1 MKRILTYFPRWIAIL
16 TLAVFLGAVA
26 SPASAQDH
34 EDEDG
39 EDLQEFLTGL
49 SMDAASKYVAPI
61 VSAFGMNLN
70 GGWFHKAPSSKKFGF
85 GIEIGLVGMA
95 TFYPKGVEHLSFD
108 TSGDFQFSASQA
120 TDIVAGISLD
130 PALESFRGQIE
141 NSLIDAITGRGISV
155 GISGA
160 TVIGDPED
168 YIKIAYSAEDIV
180 IDNPLFGLPGELET
194 ITLRV
199 PSDEITLPIGG
210 FAAISD
216 LSFLPLAAP
225 QLSLGTVLGTR
236 VTFRYLPSI
245 SLDEELGKF
254 KYFGFGIQHNPG
266 VFLPTPLPFDVGLGY
281 FTQTL
286 EIGTLFRAKTTA
298 FGLNASKKLGIG
310 PISITPYA
318 GFMLEKSNIDITY
331 DFILDEGTI
340 DEQVIPIAFELEG
353 ENRSR
358 ITLGLSIRLLMLN
371 FNADYNIGKYNSVT
385 VGVMFTI

>member
-1 MKRILTYFPRWIAIL
+1 MKRISTSFPGWMAIL
-16 TLAVFLGAVA
+16 TLAAFLGAIA
-26 SPASAQDH
+26 SPASAQD
-34 EDEDG
+34 EDG
-39 EDLQEFLTGL
+39 EGLKEFIEGL

-70 GGWFHKAPSSKKFGF
+70 GGWFHKAPSPKIFGF
-85 GIEIGLVGMA
+85 NIELGLVGMA
-95 TFYPKGVEHLSFD
+95 TFYPKGEEYLSFD
-108 TSGDFQFSASQA
+108 ISGDFQFSESQA
-120 TDIVAGISLD
+120 ADLVAGITLD
-130 PALESFRGQIE
+130 AALEPSRDLIE
-141 NSLIDAITGRGISV
+141 ALLRDAITGRGISV

-168 YIKIAYSAEDIV
+168 HIEISYEGENIV
-180 IDNPLFGLPGELET
+180 IDNPLSGLPGQSAT
-194 ITLRV
+194 ITLPV
-199 PSDEITLPIGG
+199 PSGVITLPIGG
-210 FAAISD
+210 FEAISD

-225 QLSLGTVLGTR
+225 QLSLGTILGTR

-245 SLDEELGKF
+245 TIDEELGKF

-266 VFLPTPLPFDVGLGY
+266 VLLPTPLPFDVGVGF

-286 EIGTLFRAKTTA
+286 EIGTLFKAKTTA
-298 FGLNASKKLGIG
+298 FGINASKKLGVG

-331 DFILDEGTI
+331 DFIVDTEEI
-340 DEQVIPIAFELEG
+340 NIAFKLEG

-358 ITLGLSIRLLMLN
+358 IVLGLSLRLLIFN
-371 FNADYNIGKYNSVT
+371 INADYNIGKYNSVT

>member
-1 MKRILTYFPRWIAIL
+1 MKRILTSLPRWMAML
-16 TLAVFLGAVA
+16 TLAAFLGAVA

-34 EDEDG
+34 DGEDG
-39 EDLQEFLTGL
+39 EDLQEFIEGL

-61 VSAFGMNLN
+61 VSAFGSNLN
-70 GGWFHKAPSSKKFGF
+70 GGWFHKAPSSKIFGF
-85 GIEIGLVGMA
+85 NVEVGLVGMA
-95 TFYPKGVEHLSFD
+95 TFYPKGEEYLSFD
-108 TSGDFQFSASQA
+108 TSGDFQFNSEQA
-120 TDIVAGISLD
+120 GELVANLFLPQIVEDA
-130 PALESFRGQIE
+130 
-141 NSLIDAITGRGISV
+141 LIDEIVGAEFTV

-160 TVIGDPED
+160 TIIGDPED
-168 YIKIAYSAEDIV
+168 YIEISFSGADITF
-180 IDNPLFGLPGELET
+180 IDPATGLERTET
-194 ITLRV
+194 V
-199 PSDEITLPIGG
+199 GAQVITLPIGG
-210 FAAISD
+210 FELISD

-225 QLSLGTVLGTR
+225 QLSLGTVFGTR

-245 SLDEELGKF
+245 TISEELGKF

-266 VFLPTPLPFDVGLGY
+266 VLLPTPLPFDVGLGY

-286 EIGTLFRAKTTA
+286 EIGTLFKAKTTA
-298 FGLNASKKLGIG
+298 FGINASKKLGVG

-318 GFMLEKSNIDITY
+318 GFMLEKSTIDITY
-331 DFILDEGTI
+331 DFVLDEGLI

-358 ITLGLSIRLLMLN
+358 LTLGLSIRLLMLN

>member
-1 MKRILTYFPRWIAIL
+1 MKRILSSFPRWMAIV
-16 TLAVFLGAVA
+16 TLAAFLGAVA
-26 SPASAQDH
+26 SPASAQD
-34 EDEDG
+34 EDG
-39 EDLQEFLTGL
+39 EDLQEFLAGL

-70 GGWFHKAPSSKKFGF
+70 GGWFHKAPSSKMFGF
-85 GIEIGLVGMA
+85 NLEVGLVGMA
-95 TFYPKGVEHLSFD
+95 TFYPKGEEYLSFD
-108 TSGDFQFSASQA
+108 TSGDFQFNSEQA
-120 TDIVAGISLD
+120 GELVAGLGLPED
-130 PALESFRGQIE
+130 VEDALIHEIIGTEF
-141 NSLIDAITGRGISV
+141 TV

-168 YIKIAYSAEDIV
+168 YIEISFSGADV
-180 IDNPLFGLPGELET
+180 TFIDPNTLLERT
-194 ITLRV
+194 ETVGAQL
-199 PSDEITLPIGG
+199 ITLPIGG
-210 FAAISD
+210 FEAISD

-225 QLSLGTVLGTR
+225 QLSLGTVFGTR

-245 SLDEELGKF
+245 TIDEELGKF

-266 VFLPTPLPFDVGLGY
+266 VLLPAPLPFDVGVGF

-286 EIGTLFRAKTTA
+286 EIGTLFKAKTTA
-298 FGLNASKKLGIG
+298 FGLNASKKLGLG

-331 DFILDEGTI
+331 DFVLDEGTI
-340 DEQVIPIAFELEG
+340 DEQVIPIAFKLEG

-358 ITLGLSIRLLMLN
+358 IVLGLSLRLLIFN
-371 FNADYNIGKYNSVT
+371 INADYNIGKYNSVT

>member
-1 MKRILTYFPRWIAIL
+1 
-16 TLAVFLGAVA
+16 
-26 SPASAQDH
+26 
-34 EDEDG
+34 
-39 EDLQEFLTGL
+39 
-49 SMDAASKYVAPI
+49 MDAASKYVAPI

-70 GGWFHKAPSSKKFGF
+70 GGWFHKAPSAKIFGF
-85 GIEIGLVGMA
+85 GIEVGVVGMA
-95 TFYPKGVEHLSFD
+95 TFYPEDQKYLSFE

-130 PALESFRGQIE
+130 PALEPFRALIE

-180 IDNPLFGLPGELET
+180 IDNPLFGAPGQPAT
-194 ITLRV
+194 ITLPV
-199 PSDEITLPIGG
+199 PSDVITLPIGG
-210 FAAISD
+210 FEAISD

-245 SLDEELGKF
+245 TLDEELGKF

-266 VFLPTPLPFDVGLGY
+266 VLLPTPLPFDIGVGY

-286 EIGTLFRAKTTA
+286 EIGTLFKAKTTA
-298 FGLNASKKLGIG
+298 FGINASKKLGVG

-318 GFMLEKSNIDITY
+318 GFMIEKSNIDITY
-331 DFILDEGTI
+331 DFIVDTEEI
-340 DEQVIPIAFELEG
+340 HVAFALEG

-358 ITLGLSIRLLMLN
+358 ITLGLSLRLLMLN

-385 VGVMFTI
+385 VGVMFII

>member
-1 MKRILTYFPRWIAIL
+1 MKRILTSFPGWMAIL
-16 TLAVFLGAVA
+16 TLAAFLGAVA
-26 SPASAQDH
+26 SPASAQNG
-34 EDEDG
+34 DG
-39 EDLQEFLTGL
+39 EDLKEFIEGL

-70 GGWFHKAPSSKKFGF
+70 GGWFHKVPSSKIFGLN
-85 GIEIGLVGMA
+85 IEVGLVGMA
-95 TFYPKGVEHLSFD
+95 TFYPKGEEYLSFD
-108 TSGDFQFSASQA
+108 TSGDFQFNASQA
-120 TDIVAGISLD
+120 TDIVTGISLD
-130 PALESFRGQIE
+130 PALEPFRALVE
-141 NSLIDAITGRGISV
+141 NDLINAITGRGISV

-168 YIKIAYSAEDIV
+168 YIEIDYGGEDIV
-180 IDNPLFGLPGELET
+180 IDNPLFGLPGEPAT
-194 ITLRV
+194 ITLAV
-199 PSDEITLPIGG
+199 PSGVITLPIGG
-210 FAAISD
+210 FEAISD

-225 QLSLGTVLGTR
+225 QISLGTVFGTR

-245 SLDEELGKF
+245 TIDEELGKF

-266 VFLPTPLPFDVGLGY
+266 VLLPTPLPFDVGVGF

-286 EIGTLFRAKTTA
+286 EIGTLFKAKTTA

-331 DFILDEGTI
+331 DFVLDEGTI

-358 ITLGLSIRLLMLN
+358 IVLGLSLRLLIFN
-371 FNADYNIGKYNSVT
+371 INADYNIGKYNSVT

>member
-1 MKRILTYFPRWIAIL
+1 MKRILTSFPGWMAIL
-16 TLAVFLGAVA
+16 TLAAFLGAVA

-34 EDEDG
+34 EGEDDG
-39 EDLQEFLTGL
+39 EDLQGFIEGL

-70 GGWFHKAPSSKKFGF
+70 GGWFHKAPSPKKFGF
-85 GIEIGLVGMA
+85 NVEVGLVGMA

-108 TSGDFQFSASQA
+108 TSGDFQFNSEQA
-120 TDIVAGISLD
+120 GELVANLFLPPIVEDA
-130 PALESFRGQIE
+130 
-141 NSLIDAITGRGISV
+141 LIDEIVGTEFTV

-168 YIKIAYSAEDIV
+168 YIEISFSGADV
-180 IDNPLFGLPGELET
+180 TFIDPTTLLERT
-194 ITLRV
+194 ETV
-199 PSDEITLPIGG
+199 GANVITLPIGG

-245 SLDEELGKF
+245 TLDEELGKF

-266 VFLPTPLPFDVGLGY
+266 VLLPTPLPFDVAVGY

-286 EIGTLFRAKTTA
+286 EIGTLFKAKTTA
-298 FGLNASKKLGIG
+298 FGINASKKLGVG
-310 PISITPYA
+310 PINITPYA
-318 GFMLEKSNIDITY
+318 GFMLEKSTIDITY
-331 DFILDEGTI
+331 DFVLDEGSI

-358 ITLGLSIRLLMLN
+358 LTLGLSIRLLMLN

>member
-1 MKRILTYFPRWIAIL
+1 MKRISTSFPGWMAML
-16 TLAVFLGAVA
+16 TLAAFLFAVA
-26 SPASAQDH
+26 SPASAQNG
-34 EDEDG
+34 DG
-39 EDLQEFLTGL
+39 EDLKEFIEGL

-70 GGWFHKAPSSKKFGF
+70 GGWFHKAPSSKIFGF
-85 GIEIGLVGMA
+85 NVEVGLVGMA
-95 TFYPKGVEHLSFD
+95 TFYPKGEEYLSFD

-120 TDIVAGISLD
+120 ADIVAGISLD
-130 PALESFRGQIE
+130 PALEPFRLQIE
-141 NSLIDAITGRGISV
+141 NDLINAITGRGISV
-155 GISGA
+155 QISGA

-168 YIKIAYSAEDIV
+168 LIEIDYGGEDIV
-180 IDNPLFGLPGELET
+180 IDNPLFGLPGESET
-194 ITLRV
+194 ITLAV
-199 PSDEITLPIGG
+199 PSDVITLNIGG
-210 FAAISD
+210 YKPISD

-225 QLSLGTVLGTR
+225 QLSLGTVFGTR

-245 SLDEELGKF
+245 TIDEELGKF
-254 KYFGFGIQHNPG
+254 KYFGLGIQHNPG
-266 VFLPTPLPFDVGLGY
+266 VLLPTPLPFDVGVGF

-286 EIGTLFRAKTTA
+286 EIGTLFKAKTTA
-298 FGLNASKKLGIG
+298 FGLNASKKLGVG

-331 DFILDEGTI
+331 DFIVDTEEI
-340 DEQVIPIAFELEG
+340 KVAFELEG

-358 ITLGLSIRLLMLN
+358 LTLGLSIRLLMLN

>member
-1 MKRILTYFPRWIAIL
+1 MKRILASFPRWMAIV
-16 TLAVFLGAVA
+16 TLAAFLGAVA
-26 SPASAQDH
+26 SPASAQD
-34 EDEDG
+34 EDG
-39 EDLQEFLTGL
+39 EDLQEFLAGL

-70 GGWFHKAPSSKKFGF
+70 GGWFHKAPSSKMFGF
-85 GIEIGLVGMA
+85 NLEVGLVGMA
-95 TFYPKGVEHLSFD
+95 TFYPKGEEYLSFD
-108 TSGDFQFSASQA
+108 TSGDFQFSEPQA
-120 TDIVAGISLD
+120 TDIVTGMPLH
-130 PALESFRGQIE
+130 PTLEPFRDQIE
-141 NSLIDAITGRGISV
+141 NDLIDAITGRGISV

-168 YIKIAYSAEDIV
+168 YIEIAYGGEDIV
-180 IDNPLFGLPGELET
+180 VDNPLFGLPGEPAT
-194 ITLRV
+194 ITLPV
-199 PSDEITLPIGG
+199 PSDVITLPIGG
-210 FAAISD
+210 FEAISD

-225 QLSLGTVLGTR
+225 QLSLGTIFGTR

-245 SLDEELGKF
+245 TISEEFGKL

-266 VFLPTPLPFDVGLGY
+266 VLLPTPLPLDVAVGF

-286 EIGTLFRAKTTA
+286 EVGTLFKAKTTA

-310 PISITPYA
+310 PINITPYA

-331 DFILDEGTI
+331 DFVLDEGTI
-340 DEQVIPIAFELEG
+340 DEMIIPVAFKLEG

>member
-1 MKRILTYFPRWIAIL
+1 MKRISTSFPRWMAIV
-16 TLAVFLGAVA
+16 TLAAFLGAVA
-26 SPASAQDH
+26 SPASAQD
-34 EDEDG
+34 EDG
-39 EDLQEFLTGL
+39 EDLKEFIEGL

-70 GGWFHKAPSSKKFGF
+70 GGWFHKAPSSKIFGF
-85 GIEIGLVGMA
+85 NLEVGLVGMA
-95 TFYPKGVEHLSFD
+95 TYYPKGEEYLSFD

-120 TDIVAGISLD
+120 TDIVSGITLD
-130 PALESFRGQIE
+130 PALEPFRALIE
-141 NSLIDAITGRGISV
+141 NDLINAITGRGISV

-168 YIKIAYSAEDIV
+168 YIEIDYGGEDIV
-180 IDNPLFGLPGELET
+180 IDNPLFGLPGEPAT
-194 ITLRV
+194 ITLPV
-199 PSDEITLPIGG
+199 PSGVITLPIGG
-210 FAAISD
+210 FEAISD

-225 QLSLGTVLGTR
+225 QLSLGTVFGTR

-245 SLDEELGKF
+245 TIDEELGKF

-266 VFLPTPLPFDVGLGY
+266 VLLPAPLPFDVGVGF

-286 EIGTLFRAKTTA
+286 EIGTLFKAKTTA
-298 FGLNASKKLGIG
+298 FGLNASKKLGLG

-331 DFILDEGTI
+331 DFVLDEGTI
-340 DEQVIPIAFELEG
+340 DEQVIPIAFKLEG

-358 ITLGLSIRLLMLN
+358 IVLGLSLRLLIFN
-371 FNADYNIGKYNSVT
+371 INADYNIGKYNSVT